1 VVFAYSTQSGHAAN
15 SILESSNIEEDLNME
30 FEQRAA
36 RLAEDLHSGNRQDA
50 SHILRDEFMSRPAE
64 AVALINAASRG
75 AGPNAREHIVV
86 QRDGDVLLT
95 DPYGSEHVGRL
106 QQPGVNPGYPGNDV
120 PPPQSVNPGYYGN
133 DVPPQSVNPGYYG
146 NDVPPP
152 PPPPSDGSQVAAGVA
167 IGAIGGLI
175 LGSILHGDHRRPDDG
190 RHRH

>member
-1 VVFAYSTQSGHAAN
+1 
-15 SILESSNIEEDLNME
+15 ME

-64 AVALINAASRG
+64 AVALINAASRA
-75 AGPNAREHIVV
+75 AGPNPREHILV

-95 DPYGSEHVGRL
+95 DPYGSEHVGRI
-106 QQPGVNPGYPGNDV
+106 QPPGVNSDYYRSDV
-120 PPPQSVNPGYYGN
+120 PPPQSINPGYAGN
-133 DVPPQSVNPGYYG
+133 DVPPPGYYG